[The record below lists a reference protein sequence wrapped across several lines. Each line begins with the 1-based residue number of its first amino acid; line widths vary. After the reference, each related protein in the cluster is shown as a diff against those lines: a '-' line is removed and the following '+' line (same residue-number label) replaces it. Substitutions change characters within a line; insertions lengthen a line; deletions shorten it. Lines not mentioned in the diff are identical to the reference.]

1 MDRRGRERVL
11 PRTTAAGERSPTAET
26 ALLACAFFPV
36 QYPLSLVQYP
46 LSLVQ
51 YPLSLVGLVGLFA
64 LSPAVLVEPWTLVTS
79 VYAHG
84 GPGHLLANLL
94 GLVLLGAVVERV
106 TTRLRFH
113 ALFVSTGALAG
124 LAEVV
129 PGSLST
135 LAPRGVLGAS
145 GAVFALMGYA
155 IAGNGLAD
163 RLLDA
168 VDRATTAR
176 WAVTAVL
183 VVAAVVL
190 AVLLSGPGSALV
202 SHATGLALGLFAGRL
217 RLLHVVDRRRPR

>member
-1 MDRRGRERVL
+1 MGVGAVPGVVTSSPVDRPDPGAIL

-26 ALLACAFFPV
+26 AVLACAFF
-36 QYPLSLVQYP
+36 LVQYP
-46 LSLVQ
+46 LSL
-51 YPLSLVGLVGLFA
+51 LGFVGLFA

-113 ALFVSTGALAG
+113 AFFVSTGALAG

-129 PGSLST
+129 LGSLLT
-135 LAPRGVLGAS
+135 LTPRGVLGAS

-183 VVAAVVL
+183 VGVAAVL
-190 AVLLSGPGSALV
+190 AVLLSGPGSAVV

-217 RLLHVVDRRRPR
+217 RLLHVTRRRPR